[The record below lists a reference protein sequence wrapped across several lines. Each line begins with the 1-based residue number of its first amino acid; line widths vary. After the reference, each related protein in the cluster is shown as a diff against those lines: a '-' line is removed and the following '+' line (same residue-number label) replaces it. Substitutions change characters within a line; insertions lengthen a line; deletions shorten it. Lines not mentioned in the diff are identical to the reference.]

1 MTGGKGMRVFVLLL
15 LSAVGCATLPQK
27 ATLTDPKH
35 PKDGKIG
42 LIRFPQQVA
51 AAWGFEGSL
60 SDFIIAAENRLKSAP
75 SVAVAGV
82 LLSSF
87 DYEAKGK
94 IRGQLFLITKNPPQN
109 AQTLIMPATLVA
121 AITHIGNT
129 EMLTEKFEIL
139 REWTTQQGYAVVG
152 AGRIILFCGGTY
164 PILEVQYPVTP
175 K

>member
-1 MTGGKGMRVFVLLL
+1 MRVFMLIVLL
-15 LSAVGCATLPQK
+15 AAGCATLPQK
-27 ATLTDPKH
+27 TTLTDPKH

-60 SDFIIAAENRLKSAP
+60 SDFIIAAGNRLKSAP
-75 SVAVAGV
+75 SDAVAGV

-87 DYEAKGK
+87 DYEAAGK
-94 IRGQLFLITKNPPQN
+94 IRGQLFLITKKPPQN
-109 AQTLIMPATLVA
+109 AQTLIMPATLLA
-121 AITHIGNT
+121 AITHVGDT

-139 REWTTQQGYAVVG
+139 REWITQQKYAVAG
-152 AGRIILFCGGTY
+152 AARIILLRSGTP
-164 PILEVQYPVTP
+164 PILEIQYPVTP